1 MRRGVKR
8 SFYTVAMDTNPQLL
22 AIAERL
28 FYERGYMATNMDML
42 ARAASMSSRTLYK
55 HAGSKSALVAE
66 VLAARDRRFFEQVDG
81 LDVPALFDALAAWIE
96 REGARGCL
104 FLRILGETGGEEPSI
119 VDAVQAHKARLR
131 EHVARIVRTD
141 IGRRDDVLA
150 GRIVLLFEG
159 AVAASAWQGAAAIDA
174 ACGAAA
180 DLVTAARR
188 A

>member
-1 MRRGVKR
+1 MEK
-8 SFYTVAMDTNPQLL
+8 NPALY

-28 FYERGYMATNMDML
+28 FYEGGYTATNMDAL
-42 ARAASMSSRTLYK
+42 AKAARMSSRTLYK

-81 LDVPALFDALAAWIE
+81 LDVHALFDALAGWID

-104 FLRILGETGGEEPSI
+104 FLRILGETGGAEPAI
-119 VDAVQAHKARLR
+119 VAAVLAHKRRLQQ
-131 EHVARIVRTD
+131 HVARIVEAD
-141 IGRRDDVLA
+141 LGRPDQSLA

-159 AVAASAWQGAAAIDA
+159 AVAASAWQGQAAIDT

-180 DLVTAARR
+180 ELVEAARCV
-188 A
+188 

>member
-1 MRRGVKR
+1 
-8 SFYTVAMDTNPQLL
+8 MDTNPLLL
-22 AIAERL
+22 AAAERL

-42 ARAASMSSRTLYK
+42 ARAANMSSRTLYK

-81 LDVPALFDALAAWIE
+81 LDVQALFDALAAWID
-96 REGARGCL
+96 REGARGCM
-104 FLRILGETGGEEPSI
+104 FLRILGETGGEEPAI
-119 VDAVQAHKARLR
+119 VAAVLAHKARLR
-131 EHVARIVRTD
+131 EHVGRIVRSD
-141 IGRRDDVLA
+141 IGRIDEALA
-150 GRIVLLFEG
+150 ERIVLLFEG

-180 DLVTAARR
+180 DLVMAARR